1 MLEIESDVESMKVI
15 GTNILEILER
25 MEKKLLYSALTA
37 TVLPFFPLPGLIQA
51 GMDFMKLRLAT
62 EIATIV

>member
-1 MLEIESDVESMKVI
+1 MLEIENDVKSIKVI
-15 GTNILEILER
+15 AANILELLER

-51 GMDFMKLRLAT
+51 GIDLRKLRLAT
-62 EIATIV
+62 ETATIV